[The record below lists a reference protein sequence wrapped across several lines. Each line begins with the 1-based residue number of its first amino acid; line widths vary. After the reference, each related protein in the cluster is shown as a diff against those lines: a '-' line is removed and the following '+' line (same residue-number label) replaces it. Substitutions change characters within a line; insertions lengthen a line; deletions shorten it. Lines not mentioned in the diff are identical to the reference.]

1 LVMVIVMPKILCTTW
16 CCNNDISGIKNIKVC
31 ALCEGEK
38 REKKKE
44 KRKEKMNINVCLG
57 GESVCGR
64 GEKGEKN
71 KKERV
76 S

>member
-1 LVMVIVMPKILCTTW
+1 M
-16 CCNNDISGIKNIKVC
+16 
-31 ALCEGEK
+31 
-38 REKKKE
+38 RERRERKKKE
-44 KRKEKMNINVCLG
+44 RKEKMNINVCLG

-64 GEKGEKN
+64 GEKWEKN

>member
-1 LVMVIVMPKILCTTW
+1 M
-16 CCNNDISGIKNIKVC
+16 
-31 ALCEGEK
+31 CEGEK

-57 GESVCGR
+57 GECVCGR

>member
-1 LVMVIVMPKILCTTW
+1 MPKILCTTW

-44 KRKEKMNINVCLG
+44 RKEKMNINVCLG
-57 GESVCGR
+57 GESVWERRKR
-64 GEKGEKN
+64 G
-71 KKERV
+71 KK
-76 S
+76 

>member
-1 LVMVIVMPKILCTTW
+1 MPKILCTTW

-44 KRKEKMNINVCLG
+44 ERKEKMNINVCLG
-57 GESVCGR
+57 GESVWERRKR
-64 GEKGEKN
+64 G
-71 KKERV
+71 KK
-76 S
+76 